1 MVKGN
6 SNAAEGP
13 EGPGVSGGLWYNQF
27 IVNST
32 SRLLALG
39 ALAALAA
46 VPAVSQEPQTALPA
60 RGAQAAFA
68 FPAAGAAAAGRLN
81 EIFDAAAAHQALSG
95 AYVAAPRMSEK
106 APSSTPA
113 AGDQRPA
120 AARLHQDLVVPVP
133 VETPAYRRTFKL
145 LLAEPDKTDRY
156 DELIIK
162 YARLFH
168 LDARFLKSIMA
179 AESEFD
185 AKAVSPAGARGLMQV
200 MPTTSEQ
207 MGVSA
212 GRLND
217 PESGI
222 KAGASYIQQ
231 LFKTA
236 WSLFHLRGVRYTD
249 VPHWVMQRV
258 IAAYHAGPKFLTR
271 SHWFAST
278 RSYVRKVVLFYQSK
292 VTDLR
297 RPAAPSRELPPFAA
311 AVAPSGTLY

>member
-1 MVKGN
+1 MPFVLPTSGT
-6 SNAAEGP
+6 AAEG
-13 EGPGVSGGLWYNQF
+13 
-27 IVNST
+27 
-32 SRLLALG
+32 RLD
-39 ALAALAA
+39 
-46 VPAVSQEPQTALPA
+46 Q
-60 RGAQAAFA
+60 
-68 FPAAGAAAAGRLN
+68 
-81 EIFDAAAAHQALSG
+81 IFDAAAARRALSG
-95 AYVAAPRMSEK
+95 PIVAAPRMSEK

-113 AGDQRPA
+113 AGDHRPA

-133 VETPAYRRTFKL
+133 VETPAYRRTFKIL
-145 LLAEPDKTDRY
+145 LTQPDKTDRY

-185 AKAVSPAGARGLMQV
+185 PKAVSPSGARGLMQV

-212 GRLND
+212 GSLND
-217 PESGI
+217 PEAGI
-222 KAGASYIQQ
+222 KAGAAYIQQ

-236 WSLFHLRGVRYTD
+236 WRLFHLQGVRYTD

-271 SHWFAST
+271 TRWFSAT
-278 RSYVRKVVLFYQSK
+278 RAYVRKVVLFYQSK

-297 RPAAPSRELPPFAA
+297 RPAVRSRELPPFAA
-311 AVAPSGTLY
+311 AVEPGGTLY

>member
-1 MVKGN
+1 M
-6 SNAAEGP
+6 
-13 EGPGVSGGLWYNQF
+13 
-27 IVNST
+27 
-32 SRLLALG
+32 
-39 ALAALAA
+39 
-46 VPAVSQEPQTALPA
+46 
-60 RGAQAAFA
+60 AFA
-68 FPAAGAAAAGRLN
+68 FPATGTAAAGRLN
-81 EIFDAAAAHQALSG
+81 QIFDAAAARQALSG
-95 AYVAAPRMSEK
+95 PFVPAPRMSEK

-113 AGDQRPA
+113 ANDRRPA
-120 AARLHQDLVVPVP
+120 AARLHQDLVVPIP
-133 VETPAYRRTFKL
+133 VETPAYRRTFRA

-185 AKAVSPAGARGLMQV
+185 AKAVSPSGARGLMQV

-207 MGVSA
+207 MGVAA

-222 KAGASYIQQ
+222 KAGAAYIQE

-236 WSLFHLRGVRYTD
+236 WRLFHLKGVRYTD

-271 SHWFAST
+271 SHWFSST

-297 RPAAPSRELPPFAA
+297 RPAAGSRELPAFSA

>member
-1 MVKGN
+1 M
-6 SNAAEGP
+6 
-13 EGPGVSGGLWYNQF
+13 
-27 IVNST
+27 
-32 SRLLALG
+32 
-39 ALAALAA
+39 
-46 VPAVSQEPQTALPA
+46 
-60 RGAQAAFA
+60 
-68 FPAAGAAAAGRLN
+68 
-81 EIFDAAAAHQALSG
+81 FDAAALRQALPG
-95 AYVAAPRMSEK
+95 PIVAAPRLSEK
-106 APSSTPA
+106 PPSSTPA
-113 AGDQRPA
+113 AGDNRPA

-133 VETPAYRRTFKL
+133 HETPAYRRTFKV
-145 LLAEPDKTDRY
+145 LLAQPNKTDRY

-162 YARLFH
+162 YARQFH

-185 AKAVSPAGARGLMQV
+185 SRAVSPSGARGLMQV

-207 MGVSA
+207 MGVA
-212 GRLND
+212 PGALND

-222 KAGASYIQQ
+222 KAGATYIQL

-236 WSLFHLRGVRYTD
+236 WRLFHLKGVRYTD

-271 SHWFAST
+271 SRWFSST

-297 RPAAPSRELPPFAA
+297 RPAAAARTLPSFAE